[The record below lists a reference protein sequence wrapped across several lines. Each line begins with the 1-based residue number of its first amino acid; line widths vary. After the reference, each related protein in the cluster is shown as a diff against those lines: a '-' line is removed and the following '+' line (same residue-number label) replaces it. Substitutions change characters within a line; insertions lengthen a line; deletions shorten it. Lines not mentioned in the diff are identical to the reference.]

1 MPESAA
7 SVNSPITVEKVSS
20 AALITPG
27 QILGRITVRKV
38 LHQLLPRLY
47 AASVRTV
54 VLIARRLLSM
64 GRYTNGNEIITYAQ
78 TSNGGVLTML
88 KGSLLSIGTS
98 PRESTL
104 MRGLD
109 DPYTSSRPNAM
120 IMAGTANGTRQRKS
134 INGLA
139 LGRRSCT
146 QYAVGVTSTTARIVA
161 ASASSSESVNVCEK
175 SWSVKIF

>member
-1 MPESAA
+1 MWF
-7 SVNSPITVEKVSS
+7 
-20 AALITPG
+20 ALSYLIQVDWEAVDARERSKRKFAHHRGEGKQCGANHSG

-38 LHQLLPRLY
+38 LHQPLPRLY

-98 PRESTL
+98 PSKSTV

-109 DPYTSSRPNAM
+109 DPYTSSRPSAM
-120 IMAGTANGTRQRKS
+120 IMAGTA
-134 INGLA
+134 
-139 LGRRSCT
+139 
-146 QYAVGVTSTTARIVA
+146 
-161 ASASSSESVNVCEK
+161 
-175 SWSVKIF
+175 